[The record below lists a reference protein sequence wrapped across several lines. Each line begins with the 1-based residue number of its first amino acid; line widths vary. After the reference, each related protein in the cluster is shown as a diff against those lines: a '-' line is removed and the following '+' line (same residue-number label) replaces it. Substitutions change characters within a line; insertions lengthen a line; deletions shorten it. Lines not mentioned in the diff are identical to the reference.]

1 MRKADLLRARL
12 ATMMPALARDPDRL
26 AMWVEK
32 GHVTARLGPQR
43 GFALAYDLTV
53 LVSGFASD
61 AAMLMFIV
69 CDWLREHQPD
79 LLASGAQGFP
89 SRPTFSTK
97 RPSTC
102 RSPCR

>member
-1 MRKADLLRARL
+1 
-12 ATMMPALARDPDRL
+12 
-26 AMWVEK
+26 
-32 GHVTARLGPQR
+32 VTARLGPQR

-79 LLASGAQGFP
+79 LLASGAEALP